1 MRHSFDSHDR
11 KYLAELMQE
20 FSVTPPI
27 SLEAAIERIKDFC
40 NSQLPAEEFAAALK
54 KLPQQAVEAF
64 FQEIPAELHKQLF
77 GGILSNAGEYRKATD
92 PNKGE
97 VFFGPSTN
105 QFAGADPGT
114 IESMLRQNLSTLIL
128 HPADPVKVAARF
140 YQRFVYIHPFN
151 DGNGRIARFIVEVYL
166 ICHQHRVDF
175 ERLRKTTRWLK
186 QLNYCH
192 RKLKTNAP
200 EKAYDHSLKWW
211 AHHFRKFVAH
221 EDELNEL

>member
-1 MRHSFDSHDR
+1 
-11 KYLAELMQE
+11 MQY
-20 FSVTPPI
+20 FPVNPKI
-27 SLEAAIERIKDFC
+27 SLDAATERIRDFC
-40 NSQLPAEEFAAALK
+40 NNQLPAEEFAEELK
-54 KLPQQAVEAF
+54 KLPKKAVEEF
-64 FQEIPAELHKQLF
+64 FQEVPAELHKQLF
-77 GGILSNAGEYRKATD
+77 DGILSNAGVYRKITD

-105 QFAGADPGT
+105 QFAGAEPGT
-114 IESMLRQNLSTLIL
+114 IERMLRQNISTLIL
-128 HPADPVKVAARF
+128 HPDDPVAVAAKF

-166 ICHQHRVDF
+166 IYHQHRVDF
-175 ERLRKTTRWLK
+175 ERLRKTARWLK

-211 AHHFRKFVAH
+211 AHHFRKFVIH
-221 EDELNEL
+221 EDQLNGL

>member
-1 MRHSFDSHDR
+1 
-11 KYLAELMQE
+11 MQD
-20 FSVTPPI
+20 FPVTPPI
-27 SLEAAIERIKDFC
+27 SLDAAIERIKDFC

-105 QFAGADPGT
+105 QFAGA
-114 IESMLRQNLSTLIL
+114 E
-128 HPADPVKVAARF
+128 PVEVAARF

-151 DGNGRIARFIVEVYL
+151 DGNGRRARFIVEVYL
-166 ICHQHRVDF
+166 IYHQHRVDF

-221 EDELNEL
+221 EDELKEL

>member
-1 MRHSFDSHDR
+1 MPHLFDSHDR
-11 KYLAELMQE
+11 KYLAELIQD
-20 FSVTPPI
+20 FPVNPRI
-27 SLEAAIERIKDFC
+27 SLDTATERIKDFC
-40 NSQLPAEEFAAALK
+40 NSQPPAEAFAEELK
-54 KLPQQAVEAF
+54 KLPDKAVCEF
-64 FQEIPAELHKQLF
+64 FQEIPVELHKQLF
-77 GGILSNAGEYRKATD
+77 GGILNNAGEYRKATD

-105 QFAGADPGT
+105 QFAGADPGM
-114 IESMLRQNLSTLIL
+114 IESMLRQNISTLSQF
-128 HPADPVKVAARF
+128 PPDPVCVAAKF

-166 ICHQHRVDF
+166 IYHQYRVDF

-221 EDELNEL
+221 EDELNGL

>member
-1 MRHSFDSHDR
+1 MR
-11 KYLAELMQE
+11 E
-20 FSVTPPI
+20 FPVIPPI
-27 SLEAAIERIKDFC
+27 SFDAAIERLKDFC
-40 NSQLPAEEFAAALK
+40 NNQPSAEDFARALK
-54 KLPQQAVEAF
+54 QWPPQVVELSF
-64 FQEIPAELHKQLF
+64 QEIFQEIPTELHKQLF

-114 IESMLRQNLSTLIL
+114 IERMLRQSLSTLVL
-128 HPADPVKVAARF
+128 HPTDPIAVAACF

-166 ICHQHRVDF
+166 IYNQHRVDF

-192 RKLKTNAP
+192 RKADAP
-200 EKAYDHSLKWW
+200 QAYPHSLKWW
-211 AHHFRKFVAH
+211 VHHFRKFVAH
-221 EDELNEL
+221 EDEL

>member
-1 MRHSFDSHDR
+1 
-11 KYLAELMQE
+11 MQD

-64 FQEIPAELHKQLF
+64 FQKIPAELHKQLF
-77 GGILSNAGEYRKATD
+77 GGILSNAGVYRKATD

-105 QFAGADPGT
+105 QFAGAEPDT
-114 IESMLRQNLSTLIL
+114 IERMLRQNISTLIL
-128 HPADPVKVAARF
+128 HPDDPVAVAAKF

-200 EKAYDHSLKWW
+200 EKEYDHSLKWW

-221 EDELNEL
+221 EDELNDKGS

>member
-1 MRHSFDSHDR
+1 
-11 KYLAELMQE
+11 MQD

-64 FQEIPAELHKQLF
+64 FQEIPAEFHKQLF

-114 IESMLRQNLSTLIL
+114 IESMLRQNISTLSL
-128 HPADPVKVAARF
+128 HPADPVAVAAKF

-221 EDELNEL
+221 EDELKSYEQPEEFNL

>member
-11 KYLAELMQE
+11 KYLAELMHD
-20 FSVTPPI
+20 FPVTPPI
-27 SLEAAIERIKDFC
+27 SLDAAIERIKDFC
-40 NSQLPAEEFAAALK
+40 NSQLPAEEFAEALK
-54 KLPQQAVEAF
+54 KSSPQAVEAF
-64 FQEIPAELHKQLF
+64 FQEIPAEVHKQLF
-77 GGILSNAGEYRKATD
+77 GGILSNAGEYRKETD

-105 QFAGADPGT
+105 QFAGAEPGT
-114 IESMLRQNLSTLIL
+114 IERMLRKNLSTLIL
-128 HPADPVKVAARF
+128 HPADPVKIAAKF

-166 ICHQHRVDF
+166 IYHQHRVDF
-175 ERLRKTTRWLK
+175 ERLRKTARWLK

-200 EKAYDHSLKWW
+200 EKSYDHSLKWW